1 MGLQSWGAGI
11 FSDFYMSK
19 FKLAV
24 LYAIIGVGAM
34 MALSEIN
41 LYLALVILVI
51 LSVIFKYFDW

>member
-1 MGLQSWGAGI
+1 
-11 FSDFYMSK
+11 MSK

-34 MALSEIN
+34 ALSEFN
-41 LYLALVILVI
+41 LYVALVILVI